1 MPKAPMTK
9 SAFLLK
15 RIFNLNPGMS
25 QLIPQIYEG
34 DIVEVED
41 PRGGV
46 DRRIVNEVRIHD
58 PKSARFRNMR
68 YTEIKFGKAPSPRIP
83 PVRRLTIEKF
93 HPRVS
98 EVFQVKPA
106 WLWRGVSYS
115 STAHEP
121 AGRSDAC
128 CASISTA
135 PILSRMPP
143 LNVAATAG
151 CGAIKPGAI
160 PSALPIKAATVK
172 VQFLSTEA
180 FQPDGTLLGS
190 TSHLV
195 SAGRSPGFKGISV
208 LSFTLPVVLR
218 YSG

>member
-1 MPKAPMTK
+1 MTK

-41 PRGGV
+41 PRAGV

-106 WLWRGVSYS
+106 WLWRGASYS
-115 STAHEP
+115 STAHDRL
-121 AGRSDAC
+121 AGRTPAVRPSQLRRFC
-128 CASISTA
+128 
-135 PILSRMPP
+135 R
-143 LNVAATAG
+143 G
-151 CGAIKPGAI
+151 C
-160 PSALPIKAATVK
+160 
-172 VQFLSTEA
+172 
-180 FQPDGTLLGS
+180 
-190 TSHLV
+190 H
-195 SAGRSPGFKGISV
+195 R
-208 LSFTLPVVLR
+208 
-218 YSG
+218 